1 MLTRLIRKLVQPSPI
16 AARVITVAGE
26 DLPVHIRRHP
36 QSRSMRLRFDPAA
49 RAVRITIPTWGTAR
63 EAMTLAKAH
72 TDWLARQ
79 MERAVVAEPL
89 ADGAAVLFMGREVT
103 LWWDAAHSRTPKLA
117 NDSLLIGG
125 EATSLPGRVTRWMQS
140 QARAAMADDLAFY
153 CARAAVSAPSL
164 SIGDARSRWGSCSLR
179 GGIRMNWRLIM
190 ATPEVRRSVVAHE
203 VAHLRHMDH
212 SPQFYAHLD
221 ALFDGD
227 RRACDAWLKANGA
240 RLRAFGAV

>member
-1 MLTRLIRKLVQPSPI
+1 MLTRLIRKRDQAPI
-16 AARVITVAGE
+16 APQAITVAGE

-36 QSRSMRLRFDPAA
+36 QSRSMKLRFDPAA
-49 RAVRITIPTWGTAR
+49 RAVRITIPTWGSAR
-63 EAMTLAKAH
+63 EAMTLAKGHA
-72 TDWLARQ
+72 DWLARQ
-79 MERAVVAEPL
+79 MDRAAPAEVL

-103 LWWDAAHSRTPKLA
+103 IWWDASHSRTPKLDH
-117 NDSLLIGG
+117 DSLRIGG
-125 EATSLPGRVTRWMQS
+125 ELASLPGRVTRWMQG
-140 QARAAMADDLAFY
+140 QARAAMAEDLSFY
-153 CARAAVSAPSL
+153 CARAGVPEPTL
-164 SIGDARSRWGSCSLR
+164 SIGDARSRWGSCSSR

-212 SPQFYAHLD
+212 SPRFYAHLD

-240 RLRAFGAV
+240 RLRAFGAA